1 MWFITC
7 KKSVKFLY
15 LFASRKKPVQKQSEK
30 NYTLS
35 ESKANMDSQSSL
47 GILRLWLVRA
57 RFLSADF
64 CIFQAVGDPSSQ
76 LRSVTY
82 VYMFIYV

>member
-15 LFASRKKPVQKQSEK
+15 LFASRKKPAQKQSEK
-30 NYTLS
+30 NYTLN
-35 ESKANMDSQSSL
+35 ESKANMDSPSSL
-47 GILRLWLVRA
+47 GILRLWPARA

>member
-1 MWFITC
+1 MLNFFI
-7 KKSVKFLY
+7 Y
-15 LFASRKKPVQKQSEK
+15 LLNEKKPVQKQSEK

-47 GILRLWLVRA
+47 GILRLWPARA

-82 VYMFIYV
+82 VYRYV

>member
-1 MWFITC
+1 
-7 KKSVKFLY
+7 
-15 LFASRKKPVQKQSEK
+15 
-30 NYTLS
+30 
-35 ESKANMDSQSSL
+35 MDSPSSL
-47 GILRLWLVRA
+47 GILRLWPARA

>member
-7 KKSVKFLY
+7 KKKCEIS
-15 LFASRKKPVQKQSEK
+15 LFICFTKKARKKQSEK